1 MSARSLSQL
10 AVIAAACTAGA
21 LSAPEPEGR
30 ERSAAAPAREV
41 GAPSSLAPRD
51 GVAARQAPRRRWS
64 RSRPVGVGAASFT
77 PAVVVQRELPKVEL
91 PPDTERDEEWAS
103 GIERSMSRALTAALE
118 VFPDVDVAE
127 VRCLSWTCEVEVDVP
142 GDIYD
147 RVTLFVGLTSPLGP
161 SVKPRFQAGNADVMK
176 LRYTVKLEGFD
187 GAGQWQEWYDRLRE
201 ARRAEIE
208 RIVRAEQEGRPWDR

>member
-1 MSARSLSQL
+1 MLQIAT
-10 AVIAAACTAGA
+10 IAAACVAGA
-21 LSAPEPEGR
+21 LSAPTPAGR
-30 ERSAAAPAREV
+30 ERAATATARE
-41 GAPSSLAPRD
+41 GEIPASETPQDA
-51 GVAARQAPRRRWS
+51 VAARQAPRRRWS
-64 RSRPVGVGAASFT
+64 RSRPVGVDAARFT

-103 GIERSMSRALTAALE
+103 GMERSMSRALTAALE

-187 GAGQWQEWYDRLRE
+187 GASQWQEWYDRLRE